1 MEYILTTSQISF
13 IGDVLRIVCAVIN
26 KYLINATK
34 DGNQI
39 IASRM
44 LERLSRERVL
54 QCFVKNH
61 NLDRRSVVK
70 WNSADHCD
78 MYEFPKLDD
87 VH

>member
-1 MEYILTTSQISF
+1 MTTSQISF
-13 IGDVLRIVCAVIN
+13 IGDVLRIVCAVSN

-44 LERLSRERVL
+44 LERLSRKRVL
-54 QCFVKNH
+54 QSFVKKKH

-70 WNSADHCD
+70 WNSADDCVCL
-78 MYEFPKLDD
+78 FVCVL
-87 VH
+87 